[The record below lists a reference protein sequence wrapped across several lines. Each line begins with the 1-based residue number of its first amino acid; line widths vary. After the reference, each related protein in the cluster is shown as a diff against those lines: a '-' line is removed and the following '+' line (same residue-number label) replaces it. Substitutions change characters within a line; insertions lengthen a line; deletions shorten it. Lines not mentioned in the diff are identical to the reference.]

1 MSFET
6 EAEASCDAGRHRN
19 SMDSITISIR
29 SYESMDQEAF
39 NNWPND
45 PAFTELGALSRTTRE
60 EPYGRLNP
68 KWTKWM
74 HRMCC
79 P

>member
-19 SMDSITISIR
+19 SMDSNSIR

-39 NNWPND
+39 NNWPNG